1 MNVFIKIFIFGAL
14 FLSLNNTLVAKIENK
29 IILKVENKIIT
40 NYEIKNKILSSL
52 ILSNQEI
59 NQYNINK
66 IKKQSLDSL
75 ILHKLKIIELSK
87 YNFENDTKQIN
98 NYLNTI
104 SSNNVEGLKNRF
116 RINGIDFKLFLN
128 EIETQFKWQKL
139 IYQIYSNK
147 ININEKIINFELQE
161 LINNKSELK
170 EYRLS
175 EIEIFSDNNDSD
187 KDKILYVK
195 EQIAKQGF
203 DKTALNLS
211 ISSTAKKFGDLGWLN
226 EKSFSNE
233 IYKII
238 KNMRIGDVSEPLKRQ
253 NSIIFLKLNDFKK
266 SNTAKLDVT
275 KIKKDLINKK
285 KNELFNL
292 YSKSHLSK
300 LKNTSLI
307 EYR

>member
-59 NQYNINK
+59 NQFNINK

-87 YNFENDTKQIN
+87 YNFENDAKQID

-195 EQIAKQGF
+195 EQIAEQGF

-307 EYR
+307 EYK

>member
-59 NQYNINK
+59 NQFNINK

-87 YNFENDTKQIN
+87 YNFENDAKQID

-238 KNMRIGDVSEPLKRQ
+238 KNMRVGDISEPLKRQ

-307 EYR
+307 EYK

>member
-1 MNVFIKIFIFGAL
+1 MNVFIKILIFSAL

-59 NQYNINK
+59 NQSNINR

-87 YNFENDTKQIN
+87 YNFENDSKQID
-98 NYLNTI
+98 NYLKT
-104 SSNNVEGLKNRF
+104 RF
-116 RINGIDFKLFLN
+116 RKNGIDFKLFLK
-128 EIETQFKWQKL
+128 EIETQLKWQKL

-161 LINNKSELK
+161 LINNRSELR

-187 KDKILYVK
+187 KDKILYIN

-233 IYKII
+233 IYRII
-238 KNMRIGDVSEPLKRQ
+238 KNMKVGDVSEPLKRQ
-253 NSIIFLKLNDFKK
+253 NSIIFLKLNDFRK
-266 SNTAKLDVT
+266 SNTANLDVT
-275 KIKKDLINKK
+275 EIKKGLINKK
-285 KNELFNL
+285 KSELFNL

>member
-195 EQIAKQGF
+195 EQIAEQGF

-238 KNMRIGDVSEPLKRQ
+238 KNMRVGDISEPLKRQ

-266 SNTAKLDVT
+266 SNTDKLDVT
-275 KIKKDLINKK
+275 QIKKDLINKK
-285 KNELFNL
+285 KSELFNL

>member
-1 MNVFIKIFIFGAL
+1 MNVFVKIFIFGAL
-14 FLSLNNTLVAKIENK
+14 FISLNNTLVAKIENK

-238 KNMRIGDVSEPLKRQ
+238 KNMRVGDISEPLKRQ

-307 EYR
+307 EYK

>member
-1 MNVFIKIFIFGAL
+1 MNVFVKIFIFGAL
-14 FLSLNNTLVAKIENK
+14 FISLNNTLVAKIENK

-195 EQIAKQGF
+195 EQIAEQGF

-253 NSIIFLKLNDFKK
+253 NSIIFLKLNDFKN
-266 SNTAKLDVT
+266 SD
-275 KIKKDLINKK
+275 
-285 KNELFNL
+285 
-292 YSKSHLSK
+292 
-300 LKNTSLI
+300 
-307 EYR
+307 

>member
-1 MNVFIKIFIFGAL
+1 MNVFVKIFIFGAL
-14 FLSLNNTLVAKIENK
+14 FISLNNTLVAKIENK

-195 EQIAKQGF
+195 EQIAEQGF

-266 SNTAKLDVT
+266 SNTDKLDVT
-275 KIKKDLINKK
+275 QIKKDLINKK
-285 KNELFNL
+285 KSELFNL